1 MGFRIAGLLSSS
13 SDGTQPESDT
23 ITTVRHHGQPSRS
36 TVDTGDQLAH
46 LAESERMLRTAI
58 EALSP
63 DKDEILES
71 LSGEERR
78 RTADLRPPWDFR
90 LVLVVVVLLFL
101 ILALDLLLAGG

>member
-13 SDGTQPESDT
+13 SDGTQSESNT
-23 ITTVRHHGQPSRS
+23 IATARQHGTPSRS

-71 LSGEERR
+71 LCGEERR
-78 RTADLRPPWDFR
+78 STADVQPPLNFR
-90 LVLVVVVLLFL
+90 LILAVVVLLVL
-101 ILALDLLLAGG
+101 ILALDLLMAGG